1 MIISLDRGEPSG
13 NLAESIASR
22 SIIRG
27 RDLRV
32 DARARLDVLPG
43 MELQA
48 HLRDGIL
55 SGIISA
61 VEWNLSTATMTI
73 HAQSAVTV
81 PPVIE
86 ETDKHAAQQATT
98 AYAVTAVNRL
108 ATSITPTLRDAAA
121 MKDREDRL
129 AAELANV
136 WI

>member
-1 MIISLDRGEPSG
+1 
-13 NLAESIASR
+13 
-22 SIIRG
+22 
-27 RDLRV
+27 
-32 DARARLDVLPG
+32 

-81 PPVIE
+81 PVIE